1 MNHNILPKISESEL
15 EVMRLLWEWG
25 EPMTV
30 TQIRTEMALR
40 MDWEAAT
47 IKTLL
52 SRLYKKGAGE
62 RTFSEKQK
70 VFMYSPLVSKEDYG
84 KESAGRLIGKIFDGS
99 AKKLVAS
106 LIQSDRLTKE
116 DIAELYEKWGSD
128 DN

>member
-52 SRLYKKGAGE
+52 SRLYPTKELVCVAPEVPPALKRVLG
-62 RTFSEKQK
+62 T
-70 VFMYSPLVSKEDYG
+70 YSPEMSILLKRPDDAVLASVAPFTAPFAQQEG
-84 KESAGRLIGKIFDGS
+84 KPTFYLCQNGTC
-99 AKKLVAS
+99 S
-106 LIQSDRLTKE
+106 LPFTQ
-116 DIAELYEKWGSD
+116 D
-128 DN
+128 D

>member
-52 SRLYKKGAGE
+52 SRLYKKGAVE
-62 RTFSEKQK
+62 RTFSDEQK
-70 VFMYSPLVSKEDYG
+70 VSKENYG

>member
-1 MNHNILPKISESEL
+1 
-15 EVMRLLWEWG
+15 
-25 EPMTV
+25 
-30 TQIRTEMALR
+30 
-40 MDWEAAT
+40 
-47 IKTLL
+47 
-52 SRLYKKGAGE
+52 
-62 RTFSEKQK
+62 
-70 VFMYSPLVSKEDYG
+70 MYSPLVSKEDYG

>member
-52 SRLYKKGAGE
+52 SRLYKKGAVE
-62 RTFSEKQK
+62 RTFSDEQK
-70 VFMYSPLVSKEDYG
+70 VFLYSPLVSKEDYG